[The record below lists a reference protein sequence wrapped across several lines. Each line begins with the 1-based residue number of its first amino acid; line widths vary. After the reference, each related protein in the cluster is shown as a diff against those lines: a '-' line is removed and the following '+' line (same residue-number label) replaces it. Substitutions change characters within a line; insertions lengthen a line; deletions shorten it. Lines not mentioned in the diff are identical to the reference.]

1 MFKLNKIL
9 AILYISNVSLKLI
22 ILTFNDFNF
31 SESLLDGLQSMGY
44 KAPTP
49 IQQQAI
55 PVIQQG
61 KDLIACAQTGT
72 GKTAA
77 FVLPILDNIVRAKK
91 HGISTLII
99 APTRE
104 LVLQIDQQIEGMAY
118 FCGVSSI
125 AIYGGNDGIVWGR
138 QASALQ
144 QGVDI
149 VSATPGRLI
158 ALLQSGDVKL
168 DTIEHLV
175 LDEADRMLDMGF
187 ADDLRTIFNY
197 LPKKRQTIMFSATM
211 APKIRNLA
219 AQLLTDHESINI
231 AISKPAAGIVQQ
243 AYVVYDNQKEKI
255 LHDILKNED
264 YVSVIIF
271 SSTKEKVKDLAQ
283 VFKTMNYSAKGF
295 SSDLDQSERE
305 EIMRDFKSKRLRI
318 LIGTDILSRGID
330 VDGIS
335 LVINFDAPPDPEDYI
350 HRIGR
355 TARAEKA
362 GVAITFINEKDQAR
376 FAQIEA
382 LMGMDVVKMLI
393 PEAYGAG
400 PEYNPEANKKKF
412 DRNSRPFNKAG
423 GSKPASKKPFKP
435 RPKTN

>member
-1 MFKLNKIL
+1 M
-9 AILYISNVSLKLI
+9 
-22 ILTFNDFNF
+22 TFNDFNF
-31 SESLLDGLQSMGY
+31 DESLLDGLHSMGY

-77 FVLPILDNIVRAKK
+77 FVLPILDKIVKTKK
-91 HGISTLII
+91 GGINTLII

-125 AIYGGNDGIVWGR
+125 GIYGGNDGVTWER
-138 QASALQ
+138 QAKALRE
-144 QGVDI
+144 GVDI
-149 VSATPGRLI
+149 VIATPGRLI
-158 ALLQSGDVKL
+158 ALLQSGDVKF
-168 DTIEHLV
+168 DTIEHLI

-187 ADDLRTIFNY
+187 SDDIKTILKY
-197 LPKKRQTIMFSATM
+197 VPEKRQTIMFSATM
-211 APKIRNLA
+211 APKIRTLA
-219 AQLLTDHESINI
+219 AQLLKEHESINI

-243 AYVVYDNQKEKI
+243 AYVVFDNQKEKI

-264 YVSVIIF
+264 YKSIIIF
-271 SSTKEKVKDLAQ
+271 SSTKEKVKDLALS
-283 VFKTMNYSAKGF
+283 FKAKNYSSKGF

-305 EIMRDFKSKRLRI
+305 EIMRDFKNKRLRI

-335 LVINFDAPPDPEDYI
+335 LVVNFDAPPDPEDYI

-362 GVAITFINEKDQAR
+362 GVAITFINEKDQPR

-382 LMGMDVVKMLI
+382 LMGMDVTKMEI
-393 PEAYGAG
+393 PEA
-400 PEYNPEANKKKF
+400 F
-412 DRNSRPFNKAG
+412 
-423 GSKPASKKPFKP
+423 
-435 RPKTN
+435 

>member
-1 MFKLNKIL
+1 M
-9 AILYISNVSLKLI
+9 
-22 ILTFNDFNF
+22 TFNDFNF
-31 SESLLDGLQSMGY
+31 DESLLDGLHSMGY

-77 FVLPILDNIVRAKK
+77 FVLPILDKIVKTKK
-91 HGISTLII
+91 GGINTLII

-125 AIYGGNDGIVWGR
+125 GIYGGNDGITWER
-138 QASALQ
+138 QAKALRE
-144 QGVDI
+144 GVDI
-149 VSATPGRLI
+149 VIATPGRLI
-158 ALLQSGDVKL
+158 ALLQSGDVKF
-168 DTIEHLV
+168 DTIEHLI

-187 ADDLRTIFNY
+187 SDDIKTILKY
-197 LPKKRQTIMFSATM
+197 VPEKRQTIMFSATM
-211 APKIRNLA
+211 APKIRTLA
-219 AQLLTDHESINI
+219 AQLLKEHESINI

-243 AYVVYDNQKEKI
+243 AYVVFDNQKEKI

-264 YVSVIIF
+264 YKSIIIF
-271 SSTKEKVKDLAQ
+271 SSTKEKVKDLALS
-283 VFKTMNYSAKGF
+283 FKAKNYSSKGF

-305 EIMRDFKSKRLRI
+305 EIMRDFKNKRLRI

-335 LVINFDAPPDPEDYI
+335 LVVNFDAPPDPEDYI

-362 GVAITFINEKDQAR
+362 GVAITFINEKDQPR

-382 LMGMDVVKMLI
+382 LMGMDVTKMEI
-393 PEAYGAG
+393 PEAFGKG

-412 DRNSRPFNKAG
+412 DKPRGFDNKG
-423 GSKPASKKPFKP
+423 GNGKSSGGKFGNKKPFHG
-435 RPKTN
+435 PKKA

>member
-1 MFKLNKIL
+1 M
-9 AILYISNVSLKLI
+9 
-22 ILTFNDFNF
+22 
-31 SESLLDGLQSMGY
+31 DGLLSMGY

-55 PVIQQG
+55 PVIQHG

-77 FVLPILDNIVRAKK
+77 FVLPILDKIIKTKK
-91 HGISTLII
+91 QGISTLII

-125 AIYGGNDGIVWGR
+125 AIYGGNDGIAWAR
-138 QASALQ
+138 QESALKE
-144 QGVDI
+144 GVDI
-149 VSATPGRLI
+149 VIATPGRLI
-158 ALLQSGDVKL
+158 AILQSGDVSL
-168 DTIEHLV
+168 NTVEHLI

-187 ADDLRTIFNY
+187 SDDIKTILKY
-197 LPKKRQTIMFSATM
+197 LPQQRQTIMFSATM

-219 AQLLTDHESINI
+219 AVLLNNHESINI

-264 YVSVIIF
+264 FNSVIIF
-271 SSTKEKVKDLAQ
+271 SSTKEKVKELAQ
-283 VFKTMNYSAKGF
+283 TFKAMNYSARGF
-295 SSDLDQSERE
+295 SSDLEQNERE

-335 LVINFDAPPDPEDYI
+335 LVVNFDAPPDPEDYI

-355 TARAEKA
+355 TARAAKA
-362 GVAITFINEKDQAR
+362 GVAITFINERDQAR
-376 FAQIEA
+376 FGQIEA
-382 LMGMDVVKMLI
+382 LMGMDVTKMPI

-400 PEYNPEANKKKF
+400 PEYNPEANSKKF
-412 DRNSRPFNKAG
+412 DKNKRPFNKSKG
-423 GSKPASKKPFKP
+423 GKPSGKKPFRP

>member
-1 MFKLNKIL
+1 
-9 AILYISNVSLKLI
+9 
-22 ILTFNDFNF
+22 LTFNDFNF
-31 SESLLDGLQSMGY
+31 DESLLDGLHSMGY

-77 FVLPILDNIVRAKK
+77 FVLPILDSIIKTKK
-91 HGISTLII
+91 GGINTLII

-118 FCGVSSI
+118 FCGASSI
-125 AIYGGNDGIVWGR
+125 GIYGGNDGVTWER
-138 QASALQ
+138 QAKALRE
-144 QGVDI
+144 GVDI
-149 VSATPGRLI
+149 VIATPGRLI
-158 ALLQSGDVKL
+158 ALLQGGDVKF
-168 DTIEHLV
+168 DTIEHLI

-187 ADDLRTIFNY
+187 SDDIKTILKY
-197 LPKKRQTIMFSATM
+197 VPEKRQTIMFSATM
-211 APKIRNLA
+211 APKIRTLA
-219 AQLLTDHESINI
+219 AQLLKEHESINI

-243 AYVVYDNQKEKI
+243 AYIVYDNQKEKI
-255 LHDILKNED
+255 LHEILKNED
-264 YVSVIIF
+264 YKSIIIF
-271 SSTKEKVKDLAQ
+271 ASTKEKVKDLALS
-283 VFKTMNYSAKGF
+283 FKAKNYSSKGF

-305 EIMRDFKSKRLRI
+305 EIMRDFKNRRLRI

-335 LVINFDAPPDPEDYI
+335 LVVNFDAPPDPEDYI

-362 GVAITFINEKDQAR
+362 GVAITFINEKDQPR

-382 LMGMDVVKMLI
+382 LMGMDVTKMEI
-393 PEAYGAG
+393 PAAFGKG

-412 DRNSRPFNKAG
+412 DKPRGFDNKGGNGKSAG
-423 GSKPASKKPFKP
+423 GKFGNKKPFHG
-435 RPKTN
+435 PKKA

>member
-1 MFKLNKIL
+1 
-9 AILYISNVSLKLI
+9 
-22 ILTFNDFNF
+22 
-31 SESLLDGLQSMGY
+31 MGY

-77 FVLPILDNIVRAKK
+77 FVLPILDKIIKAKK
-91 HGISTLII
+91 VGINTLII

-125 AIYGGNDGIVWGR
+125 GIYGGNDGVVWER
-138 QASALQ
+138 QAKALRE
-144 QGVDI
+144 GVDI
-149 VSATPGRLI
+149 VIATPGRLI
-158 ALLQSGDVKL
+158 ALLQSGDVKF
-168 DTIEHLV
+168 DTIEHLI

-187 ADDLRTIFNY
+187 SDDIKTILKY
-197 LPKKRQTIMFSATM
+197 VPVKRQTVMFSATM
-211 APKIRNLA
+211 APKIRSLA
-219 AQLLTDHESINI
+219 AQLLQNHESINI

-255 LHDILKNED
+255 LHEILKNED
-264 YVSVIIF
+264 YKSIIIF
-271 SSTKEKVKDLAQ
+271 SSTKEKVKELAQ
-283 VFKTMNYSAKGF
+283 SFKALNYSSKGF

-305 EIMRDFKSKRLRI
+305 EIMRDFKNKRLRI

-335 LVINFDAPPDPEDYI
+335 LVVNFDAPPDPEDYI

-362 GVAITFINEKDQAR
+362 GVAITFINEKDQPR

-382 LMGMDVVKMLI
+382 LMGMDVTKMDI
-393 PEAYGAG
+393 PESFGKG

-412 DRNSRPFNKAG
+412 DKPRPSGNK
-423 GSKPASKKPFKP
+423 SKPGFKKKPFHG
-435 RPKTN
+435 PKKA